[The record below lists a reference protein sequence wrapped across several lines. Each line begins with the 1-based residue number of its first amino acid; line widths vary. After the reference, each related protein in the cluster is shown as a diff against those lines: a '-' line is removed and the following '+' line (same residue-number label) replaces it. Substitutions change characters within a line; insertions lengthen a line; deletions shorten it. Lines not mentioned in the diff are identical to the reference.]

1 MVERPRLDRAALTG
15 IEDTALL
22 VHQAA
27 LAAAGDGRPAP
38 AGHGP
43 LADALDAVADAVREP
58 PRDSAGWVA
67 RLATLKA
74 RARAVLNT
82 ARTLAGEDPGNTHAD
97 VVVWAEALC
106 ATVESH
112 TRDLDLPETLVRR
125 LAILARDARAMVG
138 AMDFGF
144 LFDPMRQL
152 FAIGYRVADG
162 SLDSGRY
169 DLLASEARLASFV
182 AIAKGD
188 VPVSHW
194 FRLGRSL
201 TPVELDSVLVSWS
214 GSMFEYLMP
223 TLVMPAP
230 AGSLLEQTSRLVVGR
245 QISYG
250 AERGVPWGV
259 SESGYNA
266 RDLEMTYQYS
276 SFGVPGI
283 GLRRGLSEDVVIA
296 PYATGLAAM
305 VDPAAAVQNFRRLA
319 AAGASGAYGF
329 YEALDYTP
337 PRLPDGAAVAV
348 VRAYMAHHQGMVV
361 VAIANV
367 VHDGAMRRRF
377 RTEPFVLAT
386 ELLLQERTPRDVAV
400 ARPRAD
406 EVQAVGDVREF
417 VPPVVRHFDSP
428 HGSLP
433 RTQLL
438 SNGRYA
444 VMLTTA
450 GSGYSRWH
458 DLAVTRW
465 REDVTRDSW
474 GTYVFLR
481 DVDSGESWSAGYQ
494 PRGGTPDSYEVTFS
508 EDQAE
513 FVRRDGD
520 HAPGDRIAGGR
531 RGGASRLAHESRDEE
546 PGDRGDVVRR
556 GRSGA
561 AGDRCRPPGVFQS
574 ECRDRMRSR
583 ARDLAG
589 KTPAAVTRRV
599 SGLAGACGGGGR
611 RRGRRAAMGD

>member
-1 MVERPRLDRAALTG
+1 MVAHRTSPTNIGLYLLSTVAARDFGWVGTLDVVERLEATVETLHALERFRGHFYNWYDTRHCAALEPKYVSSVDSGNLAGHLIVLAHACEEMIERPRLDRAALTG

-22 VHQAA
+22 VHEAA
-27 LAAAGDGRPAP
+27 VAPTGDARRGS
-38 AGHGP
+38 AGHAP

-58 PRDSAGWVA
+58 PRDSAGWA
-67 RLATLKA
+67 SRLATLRI
-74 RARAVLNT
+74 RARTVLNA
-82 ARTLAGEDPGNTHAD
+82 ARTLVGEDPENARAD
-97 VVVWAEALC
+97 VLVWAEALC
-106 ATVESH
+106 ATVDSH
-112 TRDLDLPETLVRR
+112 ARDLDMPETLVRR
-125 LAILARDARAMVG
+125 LTLLARNARAMVA

-162 SLDSGRY
+162 SLDPGRY

-194 FRLGRSL
+194 FRLGRAL

-329 YEALDYTP
+329 YEALDYTAAQATGRRHGRGGSRVHGAP
-337 PRLPDGAAVAV
+337 PGHGDRRDRERRP
-348 VRAYMAHHQGMVV
+348 
-361 VAIANV
+361 
-367 VHDGAMRRRF
+367 RRR
-377 RTEPFVLAT
+377 
-386 ELLLQERTPRDVAV
+386 D
-400 ARPRAD
+400 ARALSCRAD
-406 EVQAVGDVREF
+406 RPGHRA
-417 VPPVVRHFDSP
+417 PAS
-428 HGSLP
+428 
-433 RTQLL
+433 RTDAT
-438 SNGRYA
+438 GRGGRA
-444 VMLTTA
+444 A
-450 GSGYSRWH
+450 
-458 DLAVTRW
+458 
-465 REDVTRDSW
+465 
-474 GTYVFLR
+474 
-481 DVDSGESWSAGYQ
+481 
-494 PRGGTPDSYEVTFS
+494 PRG
-508 EDQAE
+508 
-513 FVRRDGD
+513 
-520 HAPGDRIAGGR
+520 
-531 RGGASRLAHESRDEE
+531 
-546 PGDRGDVVRR
+546 
-556 GRSGA
+556 
-561 AGDRCRPPGVFQS
+561 
-574 ECRDRMRSR
+574 
-583 ARDLAG
+583 
-589 KTPAAVTRRV
+589 
-599 SGLAGACGGGGR
+599 
-611 RRGRRAAMGD
+611 RGRRPSATCASSFRRSCDASTRRTARRRAPSCSRMDGTR